1 MRKYDTCQP
10 ECRMQ
15 WMESGLASADW
26 RVEGSE
32 ERERCGLKVDSP
44 FAGCLTQFVR
54 PPNWPECI
62 ST

>member
-10 ECRMQ
+10 ECQMQ
-15 WMESGLASADW
+15 WMESGLESAEC
-26 RVEGSE
+26 RVESCE
-32 ERERCGLKVDSP
+32 ERCGLKVDWP
-44 FAGCLTQFVR
+44 FPGCLTQFVR